1 MKVEHFYD
9 QDTHT
14 VTYVVWDSNSL
25 DAILIDPV
33 LGYSPVTGKID
44 ISQFEQIATFIDD
57 KALTLHWILETH
69 AHADHISASQLY
81 KERYP
86 QARLGI
92 SEHIVAVQ
100 QVFKVVL
107 SLPVGFDTSGSQF
120 DVLIGDNDVLMAGT
134 MQINALPTPGH
145 TPACLSFQI
154 GNHVFTGD
162 ALFMEDYGTGRCDF
176 PGGNAVAL
184 YHSVHHVLYGLPDDT
199 QVWVG
204 HDYQPNGRE
213 MKCQTSIGVQKQE
226 NIQLSEKTTEAAF
239 VAFRQQRDSGLSV
252 PRLLYAS
259 IQVNIAG
266 GHLPD
271 PNSSGKRYLKIPLNV
286 DAWVNV
292 EQ

>member
-9 QDTHT
+9 RDTHT
-14 VTYVVWDSNSL
+14 VTYMVWDSNSL

-33 LGYSPVTGKID
+33 LGYSPVTGKIEV
-44 ISQFEQIATFIDD
+44 SQFEEIGKFIDE

-69 AHADHISASQLY
+69 AHAVHISASQLY
-81 KERYP
+81 KVRYP

-107 SLPVGFDTSGSQF
+107 SLPVGFDTTGSQF
-120 DVLIGDNDVLMAGT
+120 DVLIGDNDVLTAGT
-134 MQINALPTPGH
+134 MEINALPTPGH

-154 GNHVFTGD
+154 GKHVFTGD

-176 PGGNAVAL
+176 PGGNAVSL
-184 YHSVHHVLYGLPDDT
+184 YHSVHHVLYSLPDDT

-213 MKCQTSIGVQKQE
+213 MKCQSSIGVQKRE
-226 NIQLSEKTTEAAF
+226 NIQLSEETTEAAF

-259 IQVNIAG
+259 ILVNIAG

-271 PNSSGKRYLKIPLNV
+271 PNASGKRYLKIPLNV

-292 EQ
+292 

>member
-14 VTYVVWDSNSL
+14 VSYVVWDAISL
-25 DAILIDPV
+25 DAVLIDPV

-44 ISQFEQIATFIDD
+44 VSQFEQIGKFIDD

-81 KERYP
+81 KVKYP
-86 QARLGI
+86 KARLGI
-92 SEHIVAVQ
+92 SEHIVQVQ
-100 QVFKVVL
+100 RVFKGVL
-107 SLPVGFDTSGSQF
+107 SLPENFDTNGSQF
-120 DVLIGDNDVLMAGT
+120 DVLIGDNATLKAGT
-134 MQINALPTPGH
+134 MEIHALPTPGH
-145 TPACLSFQI
+145 TPACLSFKI
-154 GNHVFTGD
+154 SEHVFTGD

-176 PGGNAVAL
+176 PGGNAASL
-184 YHSVHHVLYGLPDDT
+184 YHSVHRVLYGLSDDT

-213 MKCQTSIGVQKQE
+213 MKCQTTIGVQKLK
-226 NIQLSEKTTEAAF
+226 NIQLSDKTTEDDF
-239 VAFRQQRDSGLSV
+239 VAFRQTRDSGLSV

-271 PNSSGKRYLKIPLNV
+271 PDTSGNRYLKMPLNV
-286 DAWVNV
+286 DAWVDIA
-292 EQ
+292 Q